1 MWALWKGV
9 RMKKEKVLGYAVLD
23 PTGLRAKNTVSEIEF
38 FKKKELT
45 KNKDLWDVLG
55 IKIVKVKVVF
65 E

>member
-1 MWALWKGV
+1 
-9 RMKKEKVLGYAVLD
+9 MKKEKVLGYAVLD